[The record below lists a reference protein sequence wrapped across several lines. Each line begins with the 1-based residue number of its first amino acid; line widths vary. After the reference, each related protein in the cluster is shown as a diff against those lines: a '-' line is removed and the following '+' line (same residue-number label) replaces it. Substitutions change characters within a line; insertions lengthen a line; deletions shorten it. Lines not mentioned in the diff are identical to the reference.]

1 MKAAVSLLIAGLL
14 SAWPA
19 PARAQAPHQ
28 HHPPPP
34 PPAAPAEPAPPPPE
48 PSAPATLPAFIPP
61 VTDADRAA
69 AFPDVEGHTVHDDAV
84 TTFVLVDQLEW
95 RRSDGFGWENEG
107 WVGKDLNRVWFRTQ
121 GEGDAGRLDAAEV
134 HVLVG
139 RPISPWWD
147 VVAGVRQDVGDFR
160 PQTWAAIG
168 LQGLAPMWFDIEATA
183 YIGGSGRTSFRFDAE
198 YELLVTNRA
207 ILQPTLEVD
216 VAGRADRQ
224 RGVGAGLSTVEAGL
238 RLRYELRRELA
249 PYVGV
254 SWSWKAF
261 GTADMARQAGEDT
274 SRTRLVV
281 GLRTWM

>member
-28 HHPPPP
+28 HHPPP

>member
-28 HHPPPP
+28 NHPPPP

>member
-224 RGVGAGLSTVEAGL
+224 RGIGAGLSTVEAGL

>member
-254 SWSWKAF
+254 TWSWKAF

>member
-168 LQGLAPMWFDIEATA
+168 LQGLAPLWFDIEATA
-183 YIGGSGRTSFRFDAE
+183 YIGGSGRTGFRFDAE